1 MKRMDS
7 LKTGPCWGSP
17 GPRGTWGVCE
27 CEKVEQL
34 SVVRFQ
40 SPRAQQGARLAKH
53 QRRDQPAGAQR
64 THVESAALLAPCET
78 KRISALI
85 APS

>member
-7 LKTGPCWGSP
+7 LKTGPCWGSLV
-17 GPRGTWGVCE
+17 PRGTWSACE

-40 SPRAQQGARLAKH
+40 SPRAQQVATLATH
-53 QRRDQPAGAQR
+53 QHRDQPAGTQR
-64 THVESAALLAPCET
+64 THVDSAALLAPCET